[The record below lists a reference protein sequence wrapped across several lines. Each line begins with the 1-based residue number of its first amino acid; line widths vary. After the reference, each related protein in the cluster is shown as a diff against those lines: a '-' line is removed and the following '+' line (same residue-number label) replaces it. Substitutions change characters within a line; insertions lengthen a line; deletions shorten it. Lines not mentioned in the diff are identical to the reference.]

1 MKRLSYILSLFFL
14 VPVWAEV
21 EKMPD
26 LKDSRDGSVYKT
38 VQIGDQRWMAENMRL
53 RTKGSFCY
61 ENKEYNCDRF
71 GRLYQWAAAMKL
83 SDYYNSL
90 TIEKLGN
97 RTRGLCPDGWHLPT
111 GRDWSKLRLYVG
123 KKGKSDGVGVSLR
136 SKDHWEVERTMPF
149 ASDEFGFNAVPSG
162 ERYYGGEYMDMF
174 RSAAYWSSTEYD
186 AGGAY
191 FWRISYD
198 SRTIEKILDSKEN
211 GFAIRCV
218 DDSLY
223 AIKEP
228 PPPPP
233 KVEAKVVKVQGRNLQ
248 TIHIGEQ
255 VWMKNNLDVKVLGSF
270 CYEDKEE
277 NCEKYGRLYT
287 WTAAVKLAD
296 KFMTATARDSIS
308 KVKPKGI
315 CPNGWHIPT
324 ALDFKRLDAYL
335 KDIDEA
341 VSVGTNL
348 RSRTDWD
355 ESESALL
362 GQDGFGFAAFAYGS
376 RDTSGAYSGIRKVAK
391 FWTGSEGDSLRGIAM
406 RLSYDVDELLQD
418 SSFKG
423 EAYSIRCMMDPPD
436 DDELYD
442 STAIFDKRDENRYR
456 TVTIGD
462 NVWMAENLR
471 FAAKGSFCYEDK
483 DNRCKN
489 YGRLYP
495 WHVAMGLPAN
505 YVEESMSGQVK
516 DVHQGVCPDG
526 WHIPKNEEWQALE
539 KKVAELYKGQIG
551 SVLKNKEGWNNGG
564 APITAESGFNIL
576 PAGNR
581 FAEGEYTELGSS
593 AYFWV
598 AQGGDGMG
606 AVYWNIINAKNSFSQ
621 AEDFDGMSFSVRC
634 VKNK

>member
-1 MKRLSYILSLFFL
+1 
-14 VPVWAEV
+14 
-21 EKMPD
+21 
-26 LKDSRDGSVYKT
+26 
-38 VQIGDQRWMAENMRL
+38 
-53 RTKGSFCY
+53 
-61 ENKEYNCDRF
+61 
-71 GRLYQWAAAMKL
+71 
-83 SDYYNSL
+83 
-90 TIEKLGN
+90 
-97 RTRGLCPDGWHLPT
+97 
-111 GRDWSKLRLYVG
+111 
-123 KKGKSDGVGVSLR
+123 
-136 SKDHWEVERTMPF
+136 
-149 ASDEFGFNAVPSG
+149 
-162 ERYYGGEYMDMF
+162 
-174 RSAAYWSSTEYD
+174 
-186 AGGAY
+186 
-191 FWRISYD
+191 
-198 SRTIEKILDSKEN
+198 
-211 GFAIRCV
+211 
-218 DDSLY
+218 
-223 AIKEP
+223 
-228 PPPPP
+228 
-233 KVEAKVVKVQGRNLQ
+233 
-248 TIHIGEQ
+248 
-255 VWMKNNLDVKVLGSF
+255 MKNNLDVKVPGSF

-296 KFMTATARDSIS
+296 KFMAATARDSIS

-324 ALDFKRLDAYL
+324 SLDFKRLDAYL

-406 RLSYDVDELLQD
+406 RLSYDADELLQD

-462 NVWMAENLR
+462 DVWMAENLR

-505 YVEESMSGQVK
+505 YIDESMSGQVK
-516 DVHQGVCPDG
+516 DVHQGVCPEG

-564 APITAESGFNIL
+564 ASITAESGFNIL

-621 AEDFDGMSFSVRC
+621 AEEFDGMSFSVRC
-634 VKNK
+634 VKNR